1 MVLLVDVVGVDTD
14 RSLAPEDVL
23 VARIRLG
30 DPAAFGVMFD
40 RHVDVVHRFCA
51 RRSADLGAAEDLT
64 SVTFLE
70 AWRARDRVILV
81 DGSLRAWLLAIARN
95 VVRNSNRSLRRYR
108 AAVDRLH
115 SRQVEQGGEDPAA
128 VTAATDQ
135 ATGLH
140 RVLTAAMADLTAKQR
155 DVVELC
161 LVEQL
166 STAAAAQVLG
176 IPEGTV
182 KSRLAGARVRLRSLL
197 RSGELD
203 LLTDLGVASGHGVG
217 ERLIGA
223 SAQKAS
229 TSWIR

>member
-1 MVLLVDVVGVDTD
+1 MDTD
-14 RSLAPEDVL
+14 RSMAPEASL
-23 VARIRLG
+23 VAGIRSG
-30 DPAAFGVMFD
+30 DPAAFGAMFD

-51 RRSADLGAAEDLT
+51 RRSDDLAAAEDLT
-64 SVTFLE
+64 SVVFLE
-70 AWRARDRVILV
+70 AWQVRDRVILV
-81 DGSLRAWLLAIARN
+81 DGALRAWLLAIARN

-115 SRQVEQGGEDPAA
+115 AGQLEQVGEDPAK

-140 RVLTAAMADLTAKQR
+140 RVLSVAMADLTGKQR

-161 LVEQL
+161 LVEEL
-166 STAAAAQVLG
+166 STAAAAQILG

-197 RSGELD
+197 HTGELEAV
-203 LLTDLGVASGHGVG
+203 TDLDVATGHGLG
-217 ERLIGA
+217 EHLIGA

>member
-1 MVLLVDVVGVDTD
+1 VDPD
-14 RSLAPEDVL
+14 RSMAPEASL
-23 VARIRLG
+23 VAGIRFG
-30 DPAAFGVMFD
+30 DPAAFGAMFD

-51 RRSADLGAAEDLT
+51 RRSVDLAAAEDLT
-64 SVTFLE
+64 SVAFLE
-70 AWRARDRVILV
+70 AWRLRDRVSLV

-115 SRQVEQGGEDPAA
+115 GGQIEPGGDDPAK

-135 ATGLH
+135 ATGLR
-140 RVLTAAMADLTAKQR
+140 RVLIAAMADLTGKQR
-155 DVVELC
+155 NVVELC
-161 LVEQL
+161 LVEEL
-166 STAAAAQVLG
+166 STAAAAQILG

-197 RSGELD
+197 RSGELEA
-203 LLTDLGVASGHGVG
+203 LTDPDAATGHGLG
-217 ERLIGA
+217 EHLIGA
-223 SAQKAS
+223 SARKAS

>member
-1 MVLLVDVVGVDTD
+1 VDTD
-14 RSLAPEDVL
+14 QSMAPEGAL
-23 VARIRLG
+23 VASIRAG

-51 RRSADLGAAEDLT
+51 RRSADRAVAEDLT

-108 AAVDRLH
+108 ASVDRLH
-115 SRQVEQGGEDPAA
+115 AAEVELNVEDPAEL
-128 VTAATDQ
+128 TAATDQ

-140 RVLTAAMADLTAKQR
+140 RVVTAAMADLTGKQR

-161 LVEQL
+161 LVEEL
-166 STAAAAQVLG
+166 STAAAAQILG

-203 LLTDLGVASGHGVG
+203 ALTDLYAATGHGLV
-217 ERLIGA
+217 EHPIGA